1 MFFFFLQFIQLW
13 QRNFC
18 FHVCFCYSSYKSI
31 KNISTITNKQNK
43 WIEIYEPPPPPLY
56 FIELALK
63 AFNIKSINRSI
74 HDDDDDLMG
83 NYLFIFCF
91 VFVILSFYKS
101 THHVNLPVW
110 YFFFL
115 QNSGFSPLTNESIL
129 PCMCI
134 LCYSDDDD
142 DGCIRN
148 GCG

>member
-1 MFFFFLQFIQLW
+1 MFFYNSFSCGNGIFVFTFVFVILHTNPLKTFLPLPSNRINGL
-13 QRNFC
+13 R
-18 FHVCFCYSSYKSI
+18 YI
-31 KNISTITNKQNK
+31 
-43 WIEIYEPPPPPLY
+43 PPRPLY

-83 NYLFIFCF
+83 NYLSIFCF
-91 VFVILSFYKS
+91 CFCYSFILQEYTPCELASL
-101 THHVNLPVW
+101 V
-110 YFFFL
+110 FFFL